1 MGIRADHGRWHD
13 GLLPGD
19 RYVPPEE
26 WESCFTRA
34 LRRVAVTINRGALKD
49 AKLNVTD
56 AVLEERFRHLDE
68 SLINERIEVPKQA
81 PSSDSEM
88 MRGEFADWFY
98 GDLTLSKTQGEKYV
112 CVRHRVTWAFLRGT
126 YEGLYYPSQYS
137 PDQLGVT
144 PRASPSALMAEMGT
158 NYLVKNLWHNY
169 VHIKGQE
176 ITSHN
181 FHAFRGRA
189 RFQSDFEADNLATIL
204 LVGSY
209 GFPVKA
215 NSLAPVDESNQ
226 SIVRLLRRNR
236 CNSVFAARA
245 AKLNEAPPE
254 DEVEWNYCRPI
265 AVYLSGWLVACGR
278 AASSL
283 SVYVTQRP
291 GAAKY
296 LVAEVNGA
304 YIPTP
309 VHAAL
314 RRDGQARPSEDLKH
328 RVATSVD
335 EQYRKLLVEN
345 RGRRLAAAQALSG
358 RLAQLGVS

>member
-1 MGIRADHGRWHD
+1 MGIRAHDKSWHD
-13 GLLPGD
+13 GLLPGS

-26 WESCFTRA
+26 WEGCFTRA
-34 LRRVAVTINRGALKD
+34 LRRIAVTINRAALNNVRLNLSD
-49 AKLNVTD
+49 A
-56 AVLEERFRHLDE
+56 ALEERFSHVDA
-68 SLINERIEVPKQA
+68 SLINERIDVPKRS

-88 MRGEFADWFY
+88 LRGEFADWFY
-98 GDLTLSKTQGEKYV
+98 GDLSLSKAQGDKYI

-126 YEGLYYPSQYS
+126 YEGLNYPSRYS

-144 PRASPSALMAEMGT
+144 PRASPSALMAEMGI

-204 LVGSY
+204 LVSSY
-209 GFPVKA
+209 GLPVRA
-215 NSLAPVDESNQ
+215 DSLAHVDENDQ
-226 SIVRLLRRNR
+226 RIVRLLRRNR

-245 AKLNEAPPE
+245 SKLNEALPE

-265 AVYLSGWLVACGR
+265 AVYLSGWLAACGR

-283 SVYVTQRP
+283 SVYVTQRS
-291 GAAKY
+291 GKAKY

-314 RRDGQARPSEDLKH
+314 RRDGEARPSEELKQ

-335 EQYRKLLVEN
+335 EQYRKLLVESKV
-345 RGRRLAAAQALSG
+345 RRQAAARALST
-358 RLAQLGVS
+358 RLSQLGVS